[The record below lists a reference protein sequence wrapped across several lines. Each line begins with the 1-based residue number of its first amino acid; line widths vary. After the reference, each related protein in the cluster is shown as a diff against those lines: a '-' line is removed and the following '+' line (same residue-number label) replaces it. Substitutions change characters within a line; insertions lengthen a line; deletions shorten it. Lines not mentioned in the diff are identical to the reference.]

1 MATLATLLQ
10 LTTELGGVIYP
21 IAFRQLLQQLSFGW
35 SVRVLAFMILAT
47 GSIPI
52 ALLRLRLAPTT
63 KRKIRFDYKPF
74 FQEPAYGIWTIVL
87 VFQLAAQYTPA
98 FFLQDFA
105 QQKQIMGA
113 DLASYLLPILNAAS
127 IFGRIVPNML
137 ADKYGGINVLAPSMF
152 AAMVLTYAWIAIDS
166 TAGCII
172 FAALYGFLIG
182 AILSLPPFVVA
193 SLCPDP
199 KVMGA
204 RQGNSLT
211 VGSFGFL
218 MGPPVAAAILQ
229 STNSWLGL
237 QLFAGGMLAAATIA
251 LVTVRLY
258 VTGPRLWRKA

>member
-1 MATLATLLQ
+1 MTALATLLR
-10 LTTELGGVIYP
+10 LITKAGGVIYP

-74 FQEPAYGIWTIVL
+74 FLEPAYGIWTIAL
-87 VFQLAAQYTPA
+87 IFQLAAQYTPA

-105 QQKQIMGA
+105 QQNHIMSA
-113 DLASYLLPILNAAS
+113 DLASYLLPILNTAS
-127 IFGRIVPNML
+127 ILGRILPNIV
-137 ADKYGGINVLAPSMF
+137 ADKYGGMNVLIPSIF

-166 TAGCII
+166 TAGCIV
-172 FAALYGFLIG
+172 FAGLYGFLIG

-193 SLCPDP
+193 TLCPDP
-199 KVMGA
+199 KVMGS

-211 VGSFGFL
+211 VSSIGFL

-229 STNSWLGL
+229 ATNSWLSL
-237 QLFAGGMLAAATIA
+237 QLFAGSMLAAATTA
-251 LVTVRLY
+251 LVSARLY
-258 VTGPRLWRKA
+258 VTGPHLQRKA